1 MIITKTNLYDS
12 GRLFLFTIPFFAT
25 VGSIGLYYIVVKLKD
40 SNFIYKSFSFIVLFL
55 FILSFYRFIFLTPYQ
70 YSYVNFSYFKI
81 KDSINKFEHD
91 YWATS
96 FKELVTKIKNVY

>member
-1 MIITKTNLYDS
+1 MLI
-12 GRLFLFTIPFFAT
+12 LFFF
-25 VGSIGLYYIVVKLKD
+25 SI
-40 SNFIYKSFSFIVLFL
+40 FIY
-55 FILSFYRFIFLTPYQ
+55 RFVVLTPYQ

-96 FKELVTKIKNVY
+96 FKELIEKTKTIYPQSEISKFKIAICGGGKNA